1 MDERS
6 AGVVLFREE
15 NSNRL
20 YLLLHY
26 TAKHWDFPKGNI
38 EEGEDELST
47 VKREVKEETGITDLE
62 FIDGFKRTIEYYYKR
77 LGILVHKQVI
87 FYLAKTREKNVK
99 LSYEHIGYKWLPYED
114 AYNTLTYDNSKKII
128 KDAELFLASEQPL
141 NS

>member
-1 MDERS
+1 MEERS
-6 AGVVLFREE
+6 AGAVLFREE

-26 TAKHWDFPKGNI
+26 TTKHWDFPKGNI

-62 FIDGFKRTIEYYYKR
+62 FIDGFKRVIEYYYKR

-87 FYLAKTREKNVK
+87 FYLAKTREKDVK
-99 LSYEHIGYKWLPYED
+99 LSYEHIGYKWLPYEE
-114 AYNTLTYDNSKKII
+114 AYNTLTYDNSKKIL
-128 KDAELFLASEQPL
+128 KDAEVFLSK
-141 NS
+141 

>member
-1 MDERS
+1 MEERS

-62 FIDGFKRTIEYYYKR
+62 FIDGFKRVIEYYYKR
-77 LGILVHKQVI
+77 LGVLVHKQVI
-87 FYLAKTREKNVK
+87 FYLAKTREKDVK
-99 LSYEHIGYKWLPYED
+99 LSYEHIGYKWLPYEE
-114 AYNTLTYDNSKKII
+114 AYNTLTYDNSKKIL
-128 KDAELFLASEQPL
+128 KDAEVFLASK
-141 NS
+141 

>member
-1 MDERS
+1 MFMEERS
-6 AGVVLFREE
+6 AGVILFREE

-62 FIDGFKRTIEYYYKR
+62 FIDGFKRVIEYYYKR

-87 FYLAKTREKNVK
+87 FYLAKTREKDVK
-99 LSYEHIGYKWLPYED
+99 LSYEHIDYKWLPYEE
-114 AYNTLTYDNSKKII
+114 AYNTLTYDNSKKIL
-128 KDAELFLASEQPL
+128 KDAEVFLASK
-141 NS
+141 